1 MKIQNTEDI
10 TFLIFFSSL
19 DDSIFDFNN
28 FFNNTIINLEY
39 IHIEIYITDQIQY
52 NYN

>member
-19 DDSIFDFNN
+19 DDSILII

-39 IHIEIYITDQIQY
+39 IYIEIYITDQIQY